1 MGLYVNVRVK
11 ALIFD
16 IDGTL
21 GDTMPVH
28 LRAWEATGQV
38 HGFIYPSELFYQ
50 YAGLPTKNIVQ
61 MLNERFGHQLDPEQV
76 MATKNEAY
84 LRMIHEI
91 KPIKPVIEIVKK
103 FYGKLPMGLGT
114 GEVRSIA
121 QQNIKALGL
130 EGYFTAMVSGDEV
143 VNPKPDPETFYRCA
157 DRLGMASEYCQV
169 FEDGELGLE
178 AARRAGMIATDI
190 RPFLEAAA
198 IEPVDEQP
206 KRKIS

>member
-28 LRAWEATGQV
+28 LRAWEAAGQV

-61 MLNERFGHQLDPEQV
+61 MLNERFGYQLNPEQV
-76 MATKNEAY
+76 MVTKNEAY
-84 LRMIHEI
+84 LRLIHEI
-91 KPIKPVIEIVKK
+91 KPIKPVVEIVKK
-103 FYGKLPMGLGT
+103 FHGKLPMGLGT
-114 GEVRSIA
+114 GEVKSIA

-143 VNPKPDPETFYRCA
+143 VNGKPDPETFYRCA
-157 DRLGMASEYCQV
+157 DRLGIASEYCQV

-190 RPFLEAAA
+190 RPFLETPSP
-198 IEPVDEQP
+198 EPVVEQP